1 MYVKFLIL
9 LYNFLF
15 LILLK
20 QKIWSFKYKL
30 IGKLKSKR
38 NWLEDGNR
46 LLETHFC
53 DSEDLLVKDFS
64 QLY

>member
-46 LLETHFC
+46 LLETRFC